1 MNEKQVL
8 MTISDVWGFFSRNH
22 IPEGGFAFQ
31 WGGIWFLVEGQDFIF
46 KKNHRIGRGGAA
58 MIYLYY
64 WL

>member
-1 MNEKQVL
+1 MSEKQVL
-8 MTISDVWGFFSRNH
+8 MTISDVRGFFSRNH
-22 IPEGGFAFQ
+22 IPQGGFAFQ

-58 MIYLYY
+58 MIYQYN